1 MLMPSIFRDNFVD
14 NVFNDMF
21 QLPSMFNE
29 KVEKSKIMN
38 TDVMEYED
46 RYELAMD
53 LPGFAKEDMTVDL
66 EEGYLTVKA
75 SHIESKEDT
84 DNGRF
89 IRKERFSG
97 TCERQFY
104 VGDLLTEE
112 DIKAAFKDGVL
123 KITLPKKE
131 EVPEIEE
138 KKYIAIE

>member
-1 MLMPSIFRDNFVD
+1 MPSIFRDNFVD